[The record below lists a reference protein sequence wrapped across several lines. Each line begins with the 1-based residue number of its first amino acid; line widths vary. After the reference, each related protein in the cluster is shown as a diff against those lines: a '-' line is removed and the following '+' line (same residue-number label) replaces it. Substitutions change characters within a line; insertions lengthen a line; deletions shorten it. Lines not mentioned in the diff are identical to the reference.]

1 MKKIIAVTLVLM
13 MGCKHK
19 PPTNG
24 VWQNRQ
30 PVNSQETAARLA
42 FCAEL
47 GQQVSSVE
55 ESTPEEPDSAPS
67 TPVAAPVVPPPVVV
81 VAPAKPVGPAS
92 LYLMRVY
99 FPKGKTEFKPGQE
112 QLEELQAN
120 MKRAERVEIRVRN
133 DATQLSATDEK
144 LIWQQAL
151 AAKSF
156 LLTQGALP
164 ESIWLNIFTVEP
176 TAESKTPEGQS
187 ELRRVEIEL
196 FGGER

>member
-1 MKKIIAVTLVLM
+1 MKKMILVTLILM
-13 MGCKHK
+13 MGCKHQ

-47 GQQVSSVE
+47 GQQVPSVE

-67 TPVAAPVVPPPVVV
+67 APVAAPVVPPPVVV
-81 VAPAKPVGPAS
+81 APVKPAGPAS

-112 QLEELQAN
+112 QLEELQA
-120 MKRAERVEIRVRN
+120 KLKSAERVEVRVRN
-133 DATQLSATDEK
+133 DATQLSTTDEK

-156 LLTQGALP
+156 LLTQGATP
-164 ESIWLNIFTVEP
+164 ESIWLNIFAVEP

>member
-19 PPTNG
+19 PPTTG
-24 VWQNRQ
+24 AWQNRQ
-30 PVNSQETAARLA
+30 PVNNQETAARLA

-47 GQQVSSVE
+47 GQQVPPSE
-55 ESTPEEPDSAPS
+55 QNAPEEPDSAPS

-81 VAPAKPVGPAS
+81 APAKLAGPAS

-112 QLEELQAN
+112 QLEELRAN
-120 MKRAERVEIRVRN
+120 LKRAERIEVRVRN
-133 DATQLSATDEK
+133 DATQLSPNEEK

-156 LLTQGALP
+156 LLEQGAAP
-164 ESIWLNIFTVEP
+164 QSVWLNIFAVEP
-176 TAESKTPEGQS
+176 SPENNTPEGKA
-187 ELRRVEIEL
+187 ELRRVEIEV
-196 FGGER
+196 FGGAL